1 MARRLSATKSTGRL
15 KSLPRTK
22 AKPLGKLKKKMDTVF
37 SRWIRSR
44 DGGKCF
50 TCKKVGTIETMQA
63 GHYIS
68 RSVLSLR
75 WDERNVHCQ
84 CMPCN
89 IWKHGA
95 LDVYKLNLQAKYGE
109 GILKELAQKKN
120 VLIRFT
126 ASELEEM
133 IKKYS

>member
-1 MARRLSATKSTGRL
+1 MVKRLRGTKYTL
-15 KSLPRTK
+15 QLSLSSRTK
-22 AKPLGKLKKKMDTVF
+22 AKPRGELKKKLDKVF

-75 WDERNVHCQ
+75 WDERNVNCQ

-95 LDVYKLNLQAKYGE
+95 LDVYALNLQLKYGD
-109 GILKELAQKKN
+109 GILKEFAQKKN

>member
-1 MARRLSATKSTGRL
+1 
-15 KSLPRTK
+15 
-22 AKPLGKLKKKMDTVF
+22 MDTVF
-37 SRWIRSR
+37 SRWIRNR
-44 DGGKCF
+44 DNAKCF
-50 TCKKVGTIETMQA
+50 TCGKVGTVETMQA

-95 LDVYKLNLQAKYGE
+95 LDVYALNLQLKYGD
-109 GILKELAQKKN
+109 GILKELARMKN
-120 VLIRFT
+120 TRIRF
-126 ASELEEM
+126 SSKELEEM

>member
-1 MARRLSATKSTGRL
+1 
-15 KSLPRTK
+15 
-22 AKPLGKLKKKMDTVF
+22 
-37 SRWIRSR
+37 
-44 DGGKCF
+44 
-50 TCKKVGTIETMQA
+50 MQA

-75 WDERNVHCQ
+75 WDERNVNCQ

-95 LDVYKLNLQAKYGE
+95 LDVYALNLQLKYGD
-109 GILKELAQKKN
+109 GILKEFAQKKN